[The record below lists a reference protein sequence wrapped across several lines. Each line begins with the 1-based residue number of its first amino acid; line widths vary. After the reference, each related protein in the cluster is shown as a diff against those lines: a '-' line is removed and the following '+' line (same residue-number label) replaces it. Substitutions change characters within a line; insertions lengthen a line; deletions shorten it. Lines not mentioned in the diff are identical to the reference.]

1 MSAVEKAILK
11 MKLFEEFLIA
21 DTGYLISENLETK
34 QQESYFDDVFSE
46 AKTEIERFIN
56 ERRKIV
62 EDCTS
67 LFNASGLNFD

>member
-46 AKTEIERFIN
+46 AETEIVRFIN
-56 ERRKIV
+56 ERRTIIA
-62 EDCTS
+62 DCIS
-67 LFNASGLNFD
+67 HFNA